1 MFQQIYEMLVIVK
14 KSEHILLTNLVY
26 LICLKEEIFLVPGS
40 IAFVPPLSLEKR
52 FLFSGAGWG

>member
-1 MFQQIYEMLVIVK
+1 MLVIVK